1 MARPWASGGG
11 AAQRQACLGCEG
23 GRLGPGGAKSPEHLG
38 FQVQTGLHWR
48 HSPSKM
54 DPSSAHEPRGL
65 HGTQRHG
72 QDTASQPE
80 QAEQLPGTRWPRCL
94 LTTLPADTGGNISS
108 QRRGLGLGLGED
120 RARFGQHD
128 HPLTLGPDGP

>member
-11 AAQRQACLGCEG
+11 AARRQACLGCEG

-65 HGTQRHG
+65 HGPVPS
-72 QDTASQPE
+72 DTARTRRASQSR
-80 QAEQLPGTRWPRCL
+80 L
-94 LTTLPADTGGNISS
+94 SS
-108 QRRGLGLGLGED
+108 C
-120 RARFGQHD
+120 
-128 HPLTLGPDGP
+128 PGPDGQGAFSPLFQLTAPRVSNPG